1 MIHINFLYHHI
12 HLSQM
17 TRPQKKRKS
26 SVNEVGRHVVTWSS
40 MFTVLTCIQCM
51 LTSTTLMFILASQQ
65 LLEASR
71 LSDIATERE
80 PVKYQRKKWSLE
92 QKRFSDTLF
101 YRLFRMYRACFL
113 QLCLD
118 IEAEVGTKEFKSE
131 QYLQHLDTTAI
142 MDRTSS
148 AYHARKHTSGDTIS
162 GEWKVA
168 LTLRMMAGATY
179 LDMYLWS
186 NVSTFHICKIF
197 NHVTKNWINAALS
210 IDIYDDVMGNENKL
224 HEIINAFSKTS
235 DGILTGCIGALDG
248 WLVPILCPKLSEVN
262 NPGKYFAR
270 KGFYALN
277 VQVICDKEKR
287 VTWRSIGQIGSIHDS
302 RAFNITS
309 LAAYLKRNVQK
320 FIEAG
325 VYFVGD
331 SAYAL
336 RPYLLTPYDNAGPGS
351 KDDVFNYFLSRNR
364 IYVECVFGEVNRRF
378 GIFWRPL
385 EGSLERHVSTI
396 DAALKLHNYIVEY
409 RLAHKPNYELVD
421 ETLQLEIPRRTFNLH
436 NPGEMEGMMVEEALL
451 QNARGRKTNE
461 DNALREEGVT
471 IRDDLR
477 DSLWDAGLRRPQ

>member
-1 MIHINFLYHHI
+1 
-12 HLSQM
+12 M
-17 TRPQKKRKS
+17 TRPQKKRKTN
-26 SVNEVGRHVVTWSS
+26 VNDVGRHVVTWSS

-51 LTSTTLMFILASQQ
+51 LTSTTLMFILASNQ

-80 PVKYQRKKWSLE
+80 PVKYERKKWSFE

-101 YRLFRMYRACFL
+101 YRLFRMHRECFL

-142 MDRTSS
+142 RDRTSS
-148 AYHARKHTSGDTIS
+148 SYHARKHTTGDTIS

-186 NVSTFHICKIF
+186 NVSTFHICKTF

-364 IYVECVFGEVNRRF
+364 IYVEFVFGEVNRRF
-378 GIFWRPL
+378 GIFW
-385 EGSLERHVSTI
+385 
-396 DAALKLHNYIVEY
+396 
-409 RLAHKPNYELVD
+409 
-421 ETLQLEIPRRTFNLH
+421 
-436 NPGEMEGMMVEEALL
+436 
-451 QNARGRKTNE
+451 
-461 DNALREEGVT
+461 
-471 IRDDLR
+471 
-477 DSLWDAGLRRPQ
+477 